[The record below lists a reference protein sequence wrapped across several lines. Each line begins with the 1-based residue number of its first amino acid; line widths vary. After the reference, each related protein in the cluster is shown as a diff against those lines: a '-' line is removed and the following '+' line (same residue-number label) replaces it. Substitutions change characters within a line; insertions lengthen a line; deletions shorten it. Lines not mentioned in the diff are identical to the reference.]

1 MKPQTSAYLD
11 SADEGIRDAKKILAI
26 NIPRQAARLAYYAQ
40 FHAAQA
46 LIFER
51 SNKVAKSHKGVDK
64 EFHRLALA
72 EPTFTFGLAATL
84 SAAYHF
90 KQVADYEAGP
100 VGAVTVAD
108 GGDAIAAAE
117 LFVMSVRRA
126 IAPLPPGTAA
136 P

>member
-11 SADEGIRDAKKILAI
+11 SADEAIRDAKQILAI

-51 SNKVAKSHKGVDK
+51 TGKLAKTHKGVDK

-72 EPTFTFGLAATL
+72 EPTFTLGLAATL

-90 KQVADYEAGP
+90 KEFADYETGP
-100 VGAVTVAD
+100 AGAVSIEDAAH
-108 GGDAIAAAE
+108 AIAAAAQ
-117 LFVMSVRRA
+117 FVTSVRRA
-126 IAPLPPGTAA
+126 ITPPPGPSAL
-136 P
+136 

>member
-11 SADEGIRDAKKILAI
+11 SADEAIRDAKQILAI
-26 NIPRQAARLAYYAQ
+26 DIPRQSARLAYYAQ

-51 SNKVAKSHKGVDK
+51 TDKVAKTHKGVDK

-90 KQVADYEAGP
+90 KEVADYETGAA
-100 VGAVTVAD
+100 GAVTVAD
-108 GGDAIAAAE
+108 AGQAIAAAE
-117 LFVMSVRRA
+117 HFVTSVRRT
-126 IAPLPPGTAA
+126 ITLPPGTPA

>member
-1 MKPQTSAYLD
+1 MKPQTSAYPD
-11 SADEGIRDAKKILAI
+11 SADEAIRDAKKILAI

-51 SNKVAKSHKGVDK
+51 TDKVAKTHRGVDK

-90 KQVADYEAGP
+90 KEFADYETGP
-100 VGAVTVAD
+100 AGAVTVAD
-108 GGDAIAAAE
+108 AGQAIAAAE
-117 LFVMSVRRA
+117 HFVTLVRRA
-126 IAPLPPGTAA
+126 ITPPPGTPA